1 MDVPLPADDQIAAL
15 SALGQFI
22 ELATYRDLQELLSEA
37 LRLMV
42 QVFPVTAGSL
52 IYLGSTRVHVREGEL
67 PEQAAEQVARW
78 EQAVEQRL
86 GQARW
91 HLHTPHLPP
100 VTVYPL
106 PQDEG
111 TLLNTPLLS
120 QGRVMGCVS
129 LLLPPGQELTPFQQ
143 QLLTRFVRGVGNLA
157 DLTDCLTVT
166 QQRLSQLGLFYQ
178 MGQALVSTFDLN
190 KLLNDIME
198 LAVSVIDAGA
208 SSLMLIDEETQEL
221 VFTAVHSERG
231 DILRQMR
238 IPLDEGIAGWVA
250 THGEPIIVNDVSKD
264 PRFSRRV
271 DVRTGFLTKSI
282 LGVPLQIKGKT
293 IGVLE
298 VLNKYSEEGFDEE
311 DLRLM
316 MTLAAQAAIAIENA
330 RLYQSLREERDRILK
345 AQEDVRR
352 ELARNLH
359 DGTVQ
364 LLAAISMGIDHVER
378 LLQVKPEAVYAEL
391 DALRKLVHQAIR
403 DTRLLLF
410 ELRPLVLESR
420 GLVPALEAYVEQLRS
435 SETFAVHLDTGGFTR
450 SLDTQ
455 VAGAIFSII
464 QEAVTNVKKHA
475 QARNVWIRLR
485 EDDGDLVVEVEDDG
499 LGFNVAAVERD
510 YEKRGSF
517 GLLNMRERAALIDG
531 TLTIESSEA
540 MPDQGTLVTLRVPL
554 KPPRRPRADK
564 DKEQR

>member
-1 MDVPLPADDQIAAL
+1 VPLPADDQIAAL

-22 ELATYRDLQELLSEA
+22 ELATYRDLEELLGEA

-42 QVFPVTAGSL
+42 RVFPVTAGSL
-52 IYLGSTRVHVREGEL
+52 IYLGSTRVHVQEGEL